1 MIRSAKGN
9 DIVALTAMV
18 MGNASA
24 KGSKN
29 GLMMMNSPVPMTNGD
44 AASARKLMDSIAKA
58 VRFESDV
65 MSPASAVANV
75 VVIRAAGIA
84 METEF
89 SSAGQTCVGSDQSDG
104 RPLRMIE
111 IRGANKKKVTARRTT
126 VSMTRVPSSKP
137 SQRFKG

>member
-9 DIVALTAMV
+9 DIVALTAIV
-18 MGNASA
+18 IGSASA

-29 GLMMMNSPVPMTNGD
+29 GLIMINNPVPMTNGD

-58 VRFESDV
+58 VRFESEE

-84 METEF
+84 MDTEF
-89 SSAGQTCVGSDQSDG
+89 SSAGQTCVGRDQSDG
-104 RPLRMIE
+104 KPLRMIE
-111 IRGANKKKVTARRTT
+111 IRGANKKKVTAIRITM
-126 VSMTRVPSSKP
+126 SKTRVLSSKP
-137 SQRFKG
+137 SQRFEG